1 VVEGAVKGA
10 VLNARILW
18 SFSAAYNLTRDEH
31 LLVVAER
38 SLSYVLDHF
47 IDGTFG
53 GVYWSVEADG
63 APADT
68 KKQIYAIAFTIYGLT
83 EYYQAAYDE
92 AVLELAK
99 KLYRC
104 IEDHSYDALQGGYVE
119 ALTRD
124 WRSIADL
131 RLSDKDANEK
141 KTMNTHLHILEAYT
155 NLYRVW
161 QDRPLPEDP

>member
-1 VVEGAVKGA
+1 MENNAVLQEEFRNELNKILGYWVKFTFDKDHGGFYGRLTNDNEVVEGAVKGA

-38 SLSYVLDHF
+38 SFHYVLDHF
-47 IDGTFG
+47 IDETFG

-83 EYYQAAYDE
+83 E
-92 AVLELAK
+92 VLDRIRKYAPG
-99 KLYRC
+99 R
-104 IEDHSYDALQGGYVE
+104 
-119 ALTRD
+119 
-124 WRSIADL
+124 
-131 RLSDKDANEK
+131 
-141 KTMNTHLHILEAYT
+141 KTVH
-155 NLYRVW
+155 R
-161 QDRPLPEDP
+161 